1 MTAAQPFT
9 IAVSNV
15 SGWNDSGPAVAAA
28 RSGAAGILN
37 LEHIGGAE
45 VAAEMVARALVL
57 ARRAKGE
64 LGVRIAACEIWAADF
79 LRSLPDEIAFVVV
92 IAGESANHADL
103 TAAAGARRC
112 LLEVTSSTQAA
123 GARESGFSA
132 LIAKGHEAGGYVGE
146 ESTFVLLQRLLAEH
160 HLPVWAMGGIGLHSA
175 AACFAGGAAG
185 VVLDS
190 QVLLTPE
197 SSIPAPVRAALS
209 RPDGGE
215 TICLGQEI
223 GPLFRVYRQPGGKAI
238 RELEALEQRLNGPQG
253 REEWRNAIESAAGW
267 GSPDLSVWPLGQDAA
282 FARSLVDRFDN
293 VAGILDAMHEA
304 VREHA
309 RLAAEIQPLA
319 PGSALAVSHG
329 TEYPILQGPMTR
341 VSDKAAFANFVAK
354 EGGLPFLALAL
365 LRGPQVRELLEEA
378 ARLLGALPWGVGIL
392 GFVPA
397 ELREEQLAVV
407 REYRPP
413 YAIIAGG
420 RPDQAHSLEQLG
432 IKSYLHVPTPN
443 LLRGF
448 VEDGSRRFIFEGR
461 ECGGHVG
468 PKTSFVLWDS
478 MLEELLA
485 LVERGVPAQELHIV
499 FAGGIHD
506 ARSAAMVAALA
517 APLAAKGA
525 RIGVLMG
532 TAYLFTEEAV
542 QGGAI
547 VEEFQKQAVECRQT
561 VLLHSGPGH
570 STRCAET
577 PFFEAFRSTRREL
590 LAAGKSVEEVKSAL
604 EDLNLG
610 RLRIASKGLV
620 RQGDAL
626 AEVARQEQLEQGMYM
641 IGQVAALRSG
651 VSKIRDVHEAVSAGS
666 VRVLDALPIA
676 EDARAKNL
684 RGVPP
689 PCDVAI
695 VGMSCL
701 LPGAPNIEAFWSNV
715 LSGVDA
721 ITDVPGDRFDL
732 DTYFS
737 EDKKARDAI
746 YSRKG
751 GFVADVPFDPMR
763 YGIPPNSLASI
774 DPLQLLMLVTVDEA
788 LRDAGYHR
796 RKFARERTSVV
807 LGFSGGLGE
816 LGVNYAVRSSLAQFA
831 TVPPEVMERLPE
843 WTEDSF
849 PGILPNVAAGRVANR
864 FDFAG
869 VNFNVDAACA
879 SSLAAVYV
887 AARELASGASDMVV
901 TGGIDSGQNP
911 FGYLCFS
918 RVTALSGRG
927 HCSTFDK
934 SADGIA
940 ISEGVSVVVLKRLE
954 DAERDGD
961 RIYAVIRGVAGSS
974 DGRGRSMTA
983 PRPEGQIV
991 ALRRAYEQAG
1001 FSPSTVGL
1009 IEAHGTG
1016 TVAGDAS
1023 ELASL
1028 MELFKDANAVA
1039 RTCAVGSVKSMI
1051 GHTKA
1056 AAGVTGLIKA
1066 ALALH
1071 QHVLPPTL
1079 NVTDPNPKLLESGSP
1094 FYLNTEAQPWAAN
1107 GAPRRAGVSA
1117 FGFGGSNF
1125 HAVLE
1130 EYRDDIRHSA
1140 QTEMSRQW
1148 PSELFFWTAPDKA
1161 ALVSA
1166 LENTARQISGARCDF
1181 TSLASAV
1188 CSSASYAS
1196 RSSGL
1201 RLAVVASSLAELQDR
1216 IAAAK
1221 QALLENQDSLR
1232 DAKRGIYL
1240 GTGPLDGKVAFL
1252 FPGQGSQYPGM
1263 LRELAVR
1270 MPEFRDM
1277 FASADKVLPQV
1288 NGFPFSRTIYPGST
1302 FTDEEKNRLMSALT
1316 ETDVA
1321 QPALGVV
1328 DTATYKLLERLGI
1341 HPDMTAGHSYGEY
1354 VALHAAGVL
1363 SEEAMLLVSRAR
1375 GRAIRESIS
1384 GDAGAMAAIAAIP
1397 QKVSEALAK
1406 FPDVTIANYN
1416 GPLQTI
1422 IAGPT
1427 AAVLEAV
1434 KHFENMGVDARR
1446 VPVACAFHTPLME
1459 NAAKQ
1464 FNEFLAATEFQP
1476 AQLPVFSNTLAQAYP
1491 EDPTQ
1496 VRELLSQHMV
1506 NPVRFSAQIEAM
1518 FADGARVFIEAGPK
1532 TVLSGL
1538 ARQVLKGKPVHVLP
1552 MDGGAKGGFSHF
1564 VHALAHMVALGLDL
1578 DLAAVFAGRVRE
1590 KLDLQRLN
1598 TEQTRA
1604 GWMLNPS
1611 RVYNPAQPPALKAP
1625 VRLVTEGTVIQQ
1637 VTSAVETLRV
1647 DAPRTLAPRLE
1658 TPAPVATQHVAD
1670 VAGADSAILQFQNL
1684 MGQFLQTQSAVM
1696 TAYLQTIS
1704 GLPTPAAFTMPA
1716 VTAPPAPPVV
1726 PMYSAP
1732 VTQPP
1737 TPQPPAPHQVIAVAP
1752 APAPVLTPLI
1762 TKAEQ
1767 RDLRGDLLRIVA
1779 ARTGYP
1785 VEMLALDAA
1794 MEADLGID
1802 SIKKVE
1808 ILAEFRRQFSA
1819 SEQDGIRAIMETLTS
1834 ASTLGQIIER
1844 VTAAIG
1850 EPVKAASPVPTA
1862 VSQTSP
1868 VPSTTRDFAAD
1879 LLRIVAARTGYP
1891 IEMLALD
1898 AAIEA
1903 DLGIDSIKKVEI
1915 LAEFRRQFSASEQE
1929 SLRAVMDKLTSA
1941 QTFQQIIDHVRLA
1954 LGTNAPTATLP
1965 VATAALAVSAA
1976 PSFDI
1981 AGALLRIASART
1993 GYPADMLAMDADLE
2007 ADLGIDSIKRVEI
2020 IGELRRSMPEAD
2032 QDLVRA
2038 VIDQLTTS
2046 RTLQQIY
2053 DKVTAALQPTASK
2066 PVAPP
2071 ATKAVPQFRLS
2082 AIECPPAHSNSAHAG
2097 RVTIITDDET
2107 GLAADLAAELASRG
2121 ERPVLL
2127 RHGVET
2133 TLATD
2138 GVYCTDLS
2146 DAALVADAVR
2156 QIGTVYGPIGGVVH
2170 LLPLREKRDWRELP
2184 LDAWRKHVQL
2194 DVKSLYALVQ
2204 AAEGDLRKRGKAN
2217 GALVAA
2223 ITGRGGQFGIESSTV
2238 LDPGHFAVADF
2249 VKTLS
2254 LELDGVRCRV
2264 VDVDTCDGRA
2274 ILRRKIMDELASDED
2289 TLQIGLPGDRRLT
2302 VTPRFLGSE
2311 GRDRVKTPDS
2321 SWVFLLTGGAR
2332 GITAEIAKTIA
2343 QRYQS
2348 RMILVGASELPQKE
2362 SADTASLT
2370 DASAIR
2376 AVLLER
2382 LRSGGKPVKPAQVE
2396 AAYQRLSRD
2405 REISRNLAEIA
2416 EAGAPVEYHSVDV
2429 RDETAFSSLIDRT
2442 YARFGRID
2450 VVIHGAG
2457 IIEDKLIRDKT
2468 PASFD
2473 RVVHTKADSSF
2484 ILLHKLRFADLKCL
2498 VFMSSISAALG
2509 NRGQADY
2516 AAANGI
2522 MNGIASTLAAENPGL
2537 AVALNWGPWDRAGMV
2552 SESVREQFLVS
2563 GVQLIDCGE
2572 GVRVVLDAIETGET
2586 CPLVVVGDGPWSAN
2600 ALHAARVSA
2609 VGSAS

>member
-1 MTAAQPFT
+1 MTVAQPFT

-15 SGWNDSGPAVAAA
+15 TGWPDRGPAVAAA
-28 RSGAAGILN
+28 RAGAAGILN
-37 LEHIGGAE
+37 LENIGAE
-45 VAAEMVARALVL
+45 VAAGIVARAVSLT
-57 ARRAKGE
+57 RRAKGE
-64 LGVRIAACEIWAADF
+64 LGVRIPAGVSWAEDF
-79 LRSLPDEIAFVVV
+79 LRSLPGEIAFVV
-92 IAGESANHADL
+92 IAGDTGGASDTKL
-103 TAAAGARRC
+103 RTAAGARRC

-123 GARESGFSA
+123 GAREAGFSA

-146 ESTFVLLQRLLAEH
+146 ESTFVLLQRLLGEH
-160 HLPVWAMGGIGLHSA
+160 DLPVWAMGGIGMHSA

-185 VVLDS
+185 VILDS

-215 TICLGQEI
+215 TVCLGQEV
-223 GPLFRVYRQPGGKAI
+223 GPLFRVYKQPGGKAI
-238 RELEALEQRLNGPQG
+238 RELEALEQRLNGPEA
-253 REEWRNAIESAAGW
+253 REQWRNAVGSAVGW
-267 GSPDLSVWPLGQDAA
+267 GSHETNVWPLGQDAA
-282 FARSLVDRFDN
+282 FARSFAERYDN
-293 VAGILDAMHEA
+293 VSGIVDALHES

-309 RLAAEIQPLA
+309 SLAAQKQPLA
-319 PGSALAVSHG
+319 PGSPLAVSHG
-329 TEYPILQGPMTR
+329 TQYPILQGPMTR
-341 VSDKAAFANFVAK
+341 VSDKAAFAHAVAK

-365 LRGPQVRELLEEA
+365 MRGPQVRTLLEETSK
-378 ARLLGALPWGVGIL
+378 LLGSLPWGVGIL

-397 ELREEQLAVV
+397 DLREEQLTVV

-413 YAIIAGG
+413 FAIIAGG

-432 IKSYLHVPTPN
+432 IRSYLHVPTPT

-448 VEDGSRRFIFEGR
+448 VEDGSRMFIFEGR

-478 MLEELLA
+478 MLDELLA
-485 LVERGVPAQELHIV
+485 LTERGVPAQELHIV

-542 QGGAI
+542 QSGAI
-547 VEEFQKQAVECRQT
+547 VDEFQKQAVECRQT

-577 PFFEAFRSTRREL
+577 PFFEAFRSSRREL
-590 LAAGKSVEEVKSAL
+590 LAAGKSIEEVKSAL

-610 RLRIASKGLV
+610 RLRVASKGLV

-626 AEVARQEQLEQGMYM
+626 VEVARQEQLEQGMYM

-651 VSKIRDVHEAVSAGS
+651 VSKIRAVHEDVSAGS
-666 VRVLDALPIA
+666 VQVLEDLPIT
-676 EDARAKNL
+676 EDTRD
-684 RGVPP
+684 RSSRSVPR

-701 LPGAPNIEAFWSNV
+701 LPGAPDIETFWSNI

-732 DTYFS
+732 DTYYS
-737 EDKKARDAI
+737 PDTKARDSV

-796 RKFARERTSVV
+796 RKFARERTSVM

-831 TVPPEVMERLPE
+831 NVPPELMERLPE

-864 FDFAG
+864 FNLSG

-879 SSLAAVYV
+879 SSLAAIYV
-887 AARELASGASDMVV
+887 AVRELAYGDSDMVI

-934 SADGIA
+934 EADGIA

-1001 FSPSTVGL
+1001 FSPSSVGL

-1028 MELFKDANAVA
+1028 TELLKGAGAA
-1039 RTCAVGSVKSMI
+1039 AKTCAVGSVKSMI

-1071 QHVLPPTL
+1071 QRVLPPTL
-1079 NVTDPNPKLLESGSP
+1079 NVTDPNAKLLETDSP
-1094 FYLNTEAQPWAAN
+1094 FYLNTEAQPWAGN
-1107 GAPRRAGVSA
+1107 GLPRRAGVSA

-1130 EYRDDIRHSA
+1130 EYGDDVRQSPKVEVA
-1140 QTEMSRQW
+1140 RQW
-1148 PSELFFWTAPDKA
+1148 PMELFFWTAPDKTALAA
-1161 ALVSA
+1161 ALDT
-1166 LENTARQISGARCDF
+1166 TARQVSGARCDF
-1181 TSLASAV
+1181 TSLASAI
-1188 CSSASYAS
+1188 CAAASSAS
-1196 RSSGL
+1196 RGSGV
-1201 RLAVVASSLAELQDR
+1201 RLAMVASSHPELLER
-1216 IAAAK
+1216 IGAAK
-1221 QALLENQDSLR
+1221 RALLDNPDSLH
-1232 DAKRGIYL
+1232 DPKRGIYFGAGSL
-1240 GTGPLDGKVAFL
+1240 KGKVAFL
-1252 FPGQGSQYPGM
+1252 FPGQGSQFPGM

-1277 FASADKVLPQV
+1277 FATADKVLPQV

-1302 FTDEEKNRLMSALT
+1302 FSDQEKNRLMSALT
-1316 ETDVA
+1316 ETNVA

-1328 DTATYKLLERLGI
+1328 DTATYKLLDRLGI
-1341 HPDMTAGHSYGEY
+1341 HPDMVAGHSYGEY

-1363 SEEAMLLVSRAR
+1363 TEEAMLLVSRAR
-1375 GRAIRESIS
+1375 GQAIKESIS
-1384 GDAGAMAAIAAIP
+1384 GDAGAMAAIAAVP
-1397 QKVSEALAK
+1397 EKVAEALAK

-1434 KHFENMGVDARR
+1434 KHFESVGLDARR

-1459 NAAKQ
+1459 NAARQ
-1464 FNEFLAATEFQP
+1464 FNESLAATEFRP
-1476 AQLPVFSNTLAQAYP
+1476 AKLPVFSNSLARAYP
-1491 EDPTQ
+1491 TEGDQ
-1496 VRELLSQHMV
+1496 IRELLAQHMV
-1506 NPVRFSAQIEAM
+1506 NPVRFSAEIEAM
-1518 FADGARVFIEAGPK
+1518 YGDGARVFIEAGPK

-1538 ARQVLKGKPVHVLP
+1538 VRQVLKGRPVQVLP
-1552 MDGGAKGGFSHF
+1552 IDGGAKSGFSHF
-1564 VHALAHMVALGLDL
+1564 VHTLAQMAALGMDL
-1578 DLAAVFAGRVRE
+1578 DLGEVFSGRVRE
-1590 KLDLQRLN
+1590 RLDLQRLHI
-1598 TEQTRA
+1598 EQARPA
-1604 GWMLNPS
+1604 WMLNPS
-1611 RVYNPAQPPALKAP
+1611 RVYSSAHPPVHRPPLK
-1625 VRLVTEGTVIQQ
+1625 LVLEGTVVSQ
-1637 VTSAVETLRV
+1637 VSQPVVRVE
-1647 DAPRTLAPRLE
+1647 A
-1658 TPAPVATQHVAD
+1658 PAPPAQALSVTPPVVAPMVTD
-1670 VAGADSAILQFQNL
+1670 VASADSAILQFQNL
-1684 MGQFLQTQSAVM
+1684 MGKFLETQTAVM
-1696 TAYLQTIS
+1696 TSYLHTLSSAPVSSVIAVPVAA
-1704 GLPTPAAFTMPA
+1704 LAPAT
-1716 VTAPPAPPVV
+1716 
-1726 PMYSAP
+1726 YSAP
-1732 VTQPP
+1732 VPP
-1737 TPQPPAPHQVIAVAP
+1737 PAAIAPPPPPAPVAI
-1752 APAPVLTPLI
+1752 PVAI
-1762 TKAEQ
+1762 KVEQ

-1785 VEMLALDAA
+1785 AEMLALDAA

-1819 SEQDGIRAIMETLTS
+1819 SEQDRIRAVMETLTT
-1834 ASTLGQIIER
+1834 AGTLGQIIDR

-1850 EPVKAASPVPTA
+1850 ERIPDASPAPVAATSTA
-1862 VSQTSP
+1862 SS
-1868 VPSTTRDFAAD
+1868 STRDFAAD

-1915 LAEFRRQFSASEQE
+1915 LAEFRRQFSASEQD

-1941 QTFQQIIDHVRLA
+1941 QTFQQMLEQVRLA
-1954 LGTNAPTATLP
+1954 FGTHAPAAVPPAAPLSQP
-1965 VATAALAVSAA
+1965 VAAA
-1976 PSFDI
+1976 PARDI

-1993 GYPADMLAMDADLE
+1993 GYPADMLSMDADLE

-2020 IGELRRSMPEAD
+2020 IGELRRSLPEAD
-2032 QDLVRA
+2032 QQLVRA

-2046 RTLQQIY
+2046 RTLQQIL
-2053 DKVTAALQPTASK
+2053 DKVSAALRPAAVHSSG
-2066 PVAPP
+2066 PP
-2071 ATKAVPQFRLS
+2071 APAPASVPQFRLS
-2082 AIECPPAHSNSAHAG
+2082 TIECPPPHSNVTPHAG

-2107 GLAADLAAELASRG
+2107 GLAADLAAELQQRN

-2127 RHGVET
+2127 RHGVGAA
-2133 TLATD
+2133 LAAE

-2156 QIGTVYGPIGGVVH
+2156 QISTAYGTVGAVVH
-2170 LLPLREKRDWRELP
+2170 LFPLREKRDWRGVP

-2223 ITGRGGQFGIESSTV
+2223 ITGRGGHFGIETSAV

-2264 VDVDTCDGRA
+2264 VDVDQSDGRA
-2274 ILRRKIMDELASDED
+2274 ILRRKIMDELAADED

-2302 VTPRFLGSE
+2302 VASRFLTSE
-2311 GRDRVKTPDS
+2311 GRARVNTPDS

-2332 GITAEIAKTIA
+2332 GITAEIARTIA
-2343 QRYQS
+2343 RRYKS
-2348 RMILVGASELPQKE
+2348 RMILAGASEMPQEE
-2362 SADTASLT
+2362 SADTAGLM
-2370 DASAIR
+2370 DPSAVR
-2376 AVLLER
+2376 GVLLER
-2382 LRSGGKPVKPAQVE
+2382 LRSGGQPVKPAQVE
-2396 AAYQRLSRD
+2396 AAYQRLTRD
-2405 REISRNLAEIA
+2405 REIRRNLAEISQS
-2416 EAGAPVEYHSVDV
+2416 GAPVEYHSVDV
-2429 RDETAFSSLIDRT
+2429 RDESAFSALIDRI
-2442 YARFGRID
+2442 YARHGRID

-2468 PASFD
+2468 PGSFD

-2484 ILLHKLRFADLKCL
+2484 ILLQKLRFADLKCL
-2498 VFMSSISAALG
+2498 VLMSSISAALG

-2522 MNGIASTLAAENPGL
+2522 MNGIASILSAENPGR

-2552 SESVREQFLVS
+2552 SESVRDQFLVS
-2563 GVQLIDCGE
+2563 GVQMIDCE
-2572 GVRVVLDAIETGET
+2572 AGVRVVLDAIETGET
-2586 CPLVVVGDGPWSAN
+2586 CPLVIVGDGPWSAT
-2600 ALHAARVSA
+2600 ALQPDRASA

>member
-1 MTAAQPFT
+1 MKAAQPFT

-15 SGWNDSGPAVAAA
+15 SGWADPGPAVAAA

-37 LEHIGGAE
+37 LEHIGSAT
-45 VAAEMVARALVL
+45 VAADTVTRAVAL

-64 LGVRIAACEIWAADF
+64 LGVRISAGTSWVEGF
-79 LRSLPDEIAFVVV
+79 LRSLPDEIAFVIFIGGETANYATLTSVV
-92 IAGESANHADL
+92 
-103 TAAAGARRC
+103 GARRC

-123 GARESGFSA
+123 GARKAGFSA

-160 HLPVWAMGGIGLHSA
+160 DLPVWAMGGIGLHSA
-175 AACFAGGAAG
+175 AACFAGGASG

-215 TICLGQEI
+215 TVCLGQEI
-223 GPLFRVYRQPGGKAI
+223 GPLFRVYKQPGGKAI
-238 RELEALEQRLNGPQG
+238 RELEALEQRLNGPKAPKQF
-253 REEWRNAIESAAGW
+253 RKAIQAAVGW
-267 GSPDLSVWPLGQDAA
+267 GSHDTNVWPLGQDAA
-282 FARSLVDRFDN
+282 FARSFAERYDN
-293 VAGILDAMHEA
+293 VSGIVDALHES

-309 RLAAEIQPLA
+309 RLAAEKQPLA

-329 TEYPILQGPMTR
+329 TQYPILQGPMTR
-341 VSDKAAFANFVAK
+341 VSDKAAFAYAVAK
-354 EGGLPFLALAL
+354 DGGLPFLALAL
-365 LRGPQVRELLEEA
+365 MRGPQVRELLEETSK
-378 ARLLGALPWGVGIL
+378 LLGALPWGVGIL
-392 GFVPA
+392 GFVPT

-413 YAIIAGG
+413 FAVIAGG

-432 IKSYLHVPTPN
+432 IRSYLHVPTPN

-448 VEDGSRRFIFEGR
+448 VEDGSRMFIFEGR

-478 MLEELLA
+478 MMEELLA
-485 LVERGVPAQELHIV
+485 LTERGVRAEELHIV

-525 RIGVLMG
+525 KIGVLMG
-532 TAYLFTEEAV
+532 TAYLFTGEAV
-542 QGGAI
+542 KSGAI

-577 PFFEAFRSTRREL
+577 PFFDAFRSSRREL
-590 LAAGKSVEEVKSAL
+590 LAGGKSIEEVKSAL

-610 RLRIASKGLV
+610 RLRVASKGLV
-620 RQGDAL
+620 RQGDSL
-626 AEVARQEQLEQGMYM
+626 VEVARQEQLEQGMYM

-651 VSKIRDVHEAVSAGS
+651 VSTIREVHETVSAGS
-666 VRVLDALPIA
+666 VRVLDELPIA
-676 EDARAKNL
+676 EDGRARSS
-684 RGVPP
+684 RIVPR

-701 LPGAPNIEAFWSNV
+701 LPGAPSIEAFWSNV

-721 ITDVPGDRFDL
+721 ITDVPQDRFDL
-732 DTYFS
+732 DTYYS
-737 EDKKARDAI
+737 QDTKARDSI
-746 YSRKG
+746 YSRRG

-796 RKFARERTSVV
+796 RKFERERTSVM

-816 LGVNYAVRSSLAQFA
+816 LGVNYAVRSSLSQFA

-864 FDFAG
+864 FNLSG

-879 SSLAAVYV
+879 SSLAAIYV
-887 AARELASGASDMVV
+887 AVRELANGDSDMVI

-918 RVTALSGRG
+918 RVTALSSRG

-1001 FSPSTVGL
+1001 FSPSTVGM

-1023 ELASL
+1023 ELSSL
-1028 MELFKDANAVA
+1028 MELFKGAGAAA

-1071 QHVLPPTL
+1071 ERVLPPTL
-1079 NVTDPNPKLLESGSP
+1079 NVTDPNPKLLESDSP
-1094 FYLNTEAQPWAAN
+1094 FYLNTEAQPWAGN
-1107 GAPRRAGVSA
+1107 GLPRRAGVSA

-1130 EYRDDIRHSA
+1130 EYRDDVRRSPQGEVA
-1140 QTEMSRQW
+1140 RQW
-1148 PSELFFWTAPDKA
+1148 PAELFFWTAPDKTALGA
-1161 ALVSA
+1161 AL
-1166 LENTARQISGARCDF
+1166 ETTARQVSGARCDF

-1188 CSSASYAS
+1188 SAAAS
-1196 RSSGL
+1196 GAHRSSGV
-1201 RLAVVASSLAELQDR
+1201 RLAIVASSQAELIER
-1216 IAAAK
+1216 IGAAK
-1221 QALLENQDSLR
+1221 QALLENSDSLR
-1232 DAKRGIYL
+1232 DSKKGIYF
-1240 GTGPLDGKVAFL
+1240 GAGPLDGKVAFL

-1277 FASADKVLPQV
+1277 FATADKVLPEV
-1288 NGFPFSRTIYPGST
+1288 DGFPFSRTIYPGST
-1302 FTDEEKNRLMSALT
+1302 FSEEEKNRLMSALT
-1316 ETDVA
+1316 ETNVA

-1328 DTATYKLLERLGI
+1328 DTATYKLLDRLGI
-1341 HPDMTAGHSYGEY
+1341 HPDMVAGHSYGEY

-1375 GRAIRESIS
+1375 GQAIKDSIS
-1384 GDAGAMAAIAAIP
+1384 GDAGAMAAITAVP
-1397 QKVSEALAK
+1397 EKVAEALAK

-1422 IAGPT
+1422 IAGHT
-1427 AAVLEAV
+1427 AAVLEAIR
-1434 KHFENMGVDARR
+1434 HFESIGIDARR
-1446 VPVACAFHTPLME
+1446 VPVACAFHTKLME
-1459 NAAKQ
+1459 NAATQ
-1464 FNEFLAATEFQP
+1464 FNQFLASTEFRP
-1476 AQLPVFSNTLAQAYP
+1476 ALLPVFSNSLAQAYP
-1491 EDPTQ
+1491 KDAAQ
-1496 VRELLSQHMV
+1496 IRELLGQHMV
-1506 NPVRFSAQIEAM
+1506 NPVRFSAEMEAM
-1518 FADGARVFIEAGPK
+1518 YEAGARVFIEAGPK

-1538 ARQVLKGKPVHVLP
+1538 TRQVLKGKPVHVVP

-1564 VHALAHMVALGLDL
+1564 VHALAQMAALGMDL
-1578 DLAAVFAGRVRE
+1578 DLGEVFSGRVRE
-1590 KLDLQRLN
+1590 RVDLQRLN
-1598 TEQTRA
+1598 TEQARPA
-1604 GWMLNPS
+1604 WMLNPT
-1611 RVYNPAQPPALKAP
+1611 RVYSSAQPPVHQPP
-1625 VRLVTEGTVIQQ
+1625 VRLVLEGTAVVQQ
-1637 VTSAVETLRV
+1637 VSRVESP
-1647 DAPRTLAPRLE
+1647 APIAS
-1658 TPAPVATQHVAD
+1658 PAPVVMPYVTD
-1670 VAGADSAILQFQNL
+1670 VASADSAILQFQNL

-1696 TAYLQTIS
+1696 TAYLQTLSGTAMPAAIS
-1704 GLPTPAAFTMPA
+1704 TPAL
-1716 VTAPPAPPVV
+1716 APPAPAPV
-1726 PMYSAP
+1726 YSAP
-1732 VTQPP
+1732 V
-1737 TPQPPAPHQVIAVAP
+1737 PQPPAPQTMIAAVQPAP
-1752 APAPVLTPLI
+1752 APAPPSTVAPPKI
-1762 TKAEQ
+1762 KQ

-1785 VEMLALDAA
+1785 VEILALDAA

-1808 ILAEFRRQFSA
+1808 ILGEFRRQFSA
-1819 SEQDGIRAIMETLTS
+1819 SEQERIRAVMETLTT
-1834 ASTLGQIIER
+1834 ASTLGQILDR
-1844 VTAAIG
+1844 VTAAVG
-1850 EPVKAASPVPTA
+1850 APAQDPSPASVAALSAPT
-1862 VSQTSP
+1862 SL
-1868 VPSTTRDFAAD
+1868 TRDFAAD

-1941 QTFQQIIDHVRLA
+1941 QTFHQILEHVRLA
-1954 LGTNAPTATLP
+1954 FGKHAAAVLPPTPASPP
-1965 VATAALAVSAA
+1965 VPAA
-1976 PSFDI
+1976 PARDI

-2020 IGELRRSMPEAD
+2020 IGELRRSLPEGD
-2032 QDLVRA
+2032 QELVRA

-2046 RTLQQIY
+2046 RTMQQIL
-2053 DKVTAALQPTASK
+2053 DKVSAALQAATVPS
-2066 PVAPP
+2066 APEP
-2071 ATKAVPQFRLS
+2071 AQKAVPQFRLS
-2082 AIECPPAHSNSAHAG
+2082 TIECPRAHANATAHAG

-2107 GLAADLAAELASRG
+2107 GLAADLAAELQQRN

-2127 RHGVET
+2127 RHGVGAA
-2133 TLATD
+2133 LAAE

-2146 DAALVADAVR
+2146 DAAQVADAVR
-2156 QIGTVYGPIGGVVH
+2156 QIGAAYGTVGAVVH
-2170 LLPLREKRDWRELP
+2170 LLPLREKRDWRSAP

-2204 AAEGDLRKRGKAN
+2204 AAEGDLRKRGKSN

-2223 ITGRGGQFGIESSTV
+2223 VTGRGGQFGIETSAA

-2254 LELDGVRCRV
+2254 LELDNVRCRV
-2264 VDVDTCDGRA
+2264 VDVDTADGRA
-2274 ILRRKIMDELASDED
+2274 ILRRKIMDELAADED
-2289 TLQIGLPGDRRLT
+2289 ALQIGLPGDRRLT
-2302 VTPRFLGSE
+2302 VAPRFLGNQ
-2311 GRDRVKTPDS
+2311 GRQQVKAPDS

-2332 GITAEIAKTIA
+2332 GITAEIARTIA
-2343 QRYQS
+2343 QRYKS
-2348 RMILVGASELPQKE
+2348 RLILAGASPMPEKE
-2362 SADTASLT
+2362 SADTAGLT
-2370 DASAIR
+2370 DAAAIR
-2376 AVLLER
+2376 GVLLER
-2382 LRSGGKPVKPAQVE
+2382 LRGGGKPVKPAQVE

-2405 REISRNLAEIA
+2405 REISRNLAEISQS
-2416 EAGAPVEYHSVDV
+2416 GAQVEYHSVDV
-2429 RDETAFSSLIDRT
+2429 RDESAFASLIDQVYGRH
-2442 YARFGRID
+2442 GRID
-2450 VVIHGAG
+2450 VVVHGAG

-2484 ILLHKLRFADLKCL
+2484 ILLQKLRFAELKCL

-2522 MNGIASTLAAENPGL
+2522 MNGIASTLAAENPGQ

-2552 SESVREQFLVS
+2552 SESVRDQFLVS
-2563 GVQLIDCGE
+2563 GVQMIDCGA
-2572 GVRVVLDAIETGET
+2572 GVRVVLEAIETGET
-2586 CPLVVVGDGPWSAN
+2586 CPLVIVGDGPWSAT
-2600 ALHAARVSA
+2600 ALQPDRVSA
-2609 VGSAS
+2609 VGSTS

>member
-1 MTAAQPFT
+1 MTGAQPFT

-15 SGWNDSGPAVAAA
+15 SGWSDPGPAVAAA
-28 RSGAAGILN
+28 RAGAAGILN
-37 LEHIGGAE
+37 LEHIGGAQ
-45 VAAEMVARALVL
+45 AASDSVARAVSL

-64 LGVRIAACEIWAADF
+64 LGVRIAGESWAKDF
-79 LRSLPDEIAFVVV
+79 LRSLPEKIAFVV
-92 IAGESANHADL
+92 IAAGESGNYKKL
-103 TAAAGARRC
+103 LAAAGGRRC
-112 LLEVTSSTQAA
+112 LLEVTSSTQAT
-123 GARESGFSA
+123 GARKAGFSA
-132 LIAKGHEAGGYVGE
+132 LIAKGHEAAGWVGE

-160 HLPVWAMGGIGLHSA
+160 DLPVWARGGIGLHSA

-215 TICLGQEI
+215 TVCLGQEV
-223 GPLFRVYRQPGGKAI
+223 GSLFRVYKQPGGKAI
-238 RELEALEQRLNGPQG
+238 RELEALEPGLKGPKAP
-253 REEWRNAIESAAGW
+253 EEWRSAVQSAVGF
-267 GSPDLSVWPLGQDAA
+267 GSHNTNVWPLGQDAA
-282 FARSLVDRFDN
+282 FARSFAERYDN
-293 VAGILDAMHEA
+293 VAGIVDALYEA

-309 RLAAEIQPLA
+309 RLAAEKQPLA
-319 PGSALAVSHG
+319 PGSVLAVSHG

-341 VSDKAAFANFVAK
+341 VSDKATFAHAVAK
-354 EGGLPFLALAL
+354 QGGLPFLALAL
-365 LRGPQVRELLEEA
+365 MRGPQVRDLLAETSK
-378 ARLLGALPWGVGIL
+378 LLGDLPWGVGIL

-413 YAIIAGG
+413 FAIIAGG

-432 IKSYLHVPTPN
+432 IRSYLHVPTPT

-485 LVERGVPAQELHIV
+485 LTERGVPAEELHIV

-542 QGGAI
+542 ESGAI

-577 PFFEAFRSTRREL
+577 PFFEAFRASRREL
-590 LAAGKSVEEVKSAL
+590 LAAGKSTEEVKSAL

-610 RLRIASKGLV
+610 RLRVASKGLV
-620 RQGDAL
+620 RQGDSL
-626 AEVARQEQLEQGMYM
+626 VEVAREEQLEQGMYM

-651 VSKIRDVHEAVSAGS
+651 VSKIRDVHEAVSGGS
-666 VRVLDALPIA
+666 VRVLEALPEA
-676 EDARAKNL
+676 EDARDKSI
-684 RGVPP
+684 RSVPR

-701 LPGAPNIEAFWSNV
+701 LPGAPNIEAFWSNI

-721 ITDVPGDRFDL
+721 ITEVPEDRFDIDAYHSD
-732 DTYFS
+732 DT
-737 EDKKARDAI
+737 KARDSI

-796 RKFARERTSVV
+796 RKFARERTSVM

-831 TVPPEVMERLPE
+831 TVPPQVMERLPE

-864 FDFAG
+864 FNLSG

-879 SSLAAVYV
+879 SSLAAIYL
-887 AARELASGASDMVV
+887 AARELACGDSDMVI

-918 RVTALSGRG
+918 RVTALSTRG
-927 HCSTFDK
+927 QCSTFDK
-934 SADGIA
+934 NADGIA

-961 RIYAVIRGVAGSS
+961 RMYAVIRGVAGSS

-983 PRPEGQIV
+983 PRQEGQIV

-1001 FSPSTVGL
+1001 FSPSSVGL
-1009 IEAHGTG
+1009 MEAHGTG
-1016 TVAGDAS
+1016 TVVGDAT
-1023 ELASL
+1023 ELSSL
-1028 MELFKDANAVA
+1028 MELFKAEGAAA

-1071 QHVLPPTL
+1071 QRVLPPTL
-1079 NVTDPNPKLLESGSP
+1079 NVSDPNPKLIEPGSP

-1107 GAPRRAGVSA
+1107 GSPRRAGVSA

-1130 EYRDDIRHSA
+1130 EYRDDVRRRAESELA
-1140 QTEMSRQW
+1140 RQW
-1148 PSELFFWTAPDKA
+1148 PAELFFWTAPDKNALAA
-1161 ALVSA
+1161 ALGTTV
-1166 LENTARQISGARCDF
+1166 RQVSGAHSDF
-1181 TSLASAV
+1181 TSLASAI
-1188 CSSASYAS
+1188 CAAASDAV
-1196 RSSGL
+1196 RSSGV
-1201 RLAVVASSLAELQDR
+1201 RLAIVASSQAELLER
-1216 IAAAK
+1216 IGAAK
-1221 QALLENQDSLR
+1221 QALLENPDSLR
-1232 DAKRGIYL
+1232 DSKRGIYF
-1240 GTGPLDGKVAFL
+1240 GAGPLDGKIAFL

-1270 MPEFRDM
+1270 MPEFREM
-1277 FASADKVLPQV
+1277 FATADKVLPQID
-1288 NGFPFSRTIYPGST
+1288 GFPFSRTIYPGSS
-1302 FTDEEKNRLMSALT
+1302 FTDDEKNRLMSALT

-1328 DTATYKLLERLGI
+1328 DTATYKLLHRLGI
-1341 HPDMTAGHSYGEY
+1341 HPDMAAGHSYGEY
-1354 VALHAAGVL
+1354 VALHAAGVFT
-1363 SEEAMLLVSRAR
+1363 EEAMLLVSRAR
-1375 GRAIRESIS
+1375 GRAIRESLS
-1384 GDAGAMAAIAAIP
+1384 GDAGTMAAITGTP
-1397 QKVSEALAK
+1397 QKVADELAK

-1434 KHFENMGVDARR
+1434 RHFEGIGLDARR
-1446 VPVACAFHTPLME
+1446 VPVACAFHTRLMQD
-1459 NAAKQ
+1459 AAKQ
-1464 FNEFLAATEFQP
+1464 FNAFLAATEFHA
-1476 AQLPVFSNTLAQAYP
+1476 AQLPVFSNSLAQAYP
-1491 EDPTQ
+1491 EDAAQ

-1506 NPVRFSAQIEAM
+1506 SPVRFSAQIEAM
-1518 FADGARVFIEAGPK
+1518 YNDGARVFVEAGPK

-1538 ARQVLKGKPVHVLP
+1538 VRQVLKGKPVNVLP
-1552 MDGGAKGGFSHF
+1552 MDGGAKSGFSHF
-1564 VHALAHMVALGLDL
+1564 VHTLAQMAALGMDL
-1578 DLAAVFAGRVRE
+1578 DLREVFSGRVRE
-1590 KLDLQRLN
+1590 RLDLQRLSA
-1598 TEQTRA
+1598 EPSRPA
-1604 GWMLNPS
+1604 WLLNPT
-1611 RVYNPAQPPALKAP
+1611 RVYSSAKPPVHQAPLK
-1625 VRLVTEGTVIQQ
+1625 LVLEGTVVSQP
-1637 VTSAVETLRV
+1637 AVRAES
-1647 DAPRTLAPRLE
+1647 
-1658 TPAPVATQHVAD
+1658 PAPAPLMTPIVTD
-1670 VAGADSAILQFQNL
+1670 VASADSAILQFQNL
-1684 MGQFLQTQSAVM
+1684 MGQFLETQTAVM
-1696 TAYLQTIS
+1696 TAYLQSIS
-1704 GLPTPAAFTMPA
+1704 GAPMVPPISMPA
-1716 VTAPPAPPVV
+1716 IAAPPLSIPAPA
-1726 PMYSAP
+1726 S
-1732 VTQPP
+1732 
-1737 TPQPPAPHQVIAVAP
+1737 QPPAVQAVATP
-1752 APAPVLTPLI
+1752 VPVAAPGKVV
-1762 TKAEQ
+1762 EQ
-1767 RDLRGDLLRIVA
+1767 RDLLGELLRVVA

-1785 VEMLALDAA
+1785 VEILSLDAA

-1819 SEQDGIRAIMETLTS
+1819 PEQDRIRAVMETLTT
-1834 ASTLGQIIER
+1834 ATTLGQIIER
-1844 VTAAIG
+1844 VAAAIG
-1850 EPVKAASPVPTA
+1850 EPTPAPTPAPVVA
-1862 VSQTSP
+1862 TSIA
-1868 VPSTTRDFAAD
+1868 RDFAAD

-1915 LAEFRRQFSASEQE
+1915 LAEFRRQFSETEQE

-1941 QTFQQIIDHVRLA
+1941 QTFQQIIEHVRAA
-1954 LGTNAPTATLP
+1954 LGAHAPAALSPAMPASQP
-1965 VATAALAVSAA
+1965 VAAK
-1976 PSFDI
+1976 PSYDI
-1981 AGALLRIASART
+1981 AGSLLRIASART

-2020 IGELRRSMPEAD
+2020 IGELRRSLPESG
-2032 QDLVRA
+2032 QQLVRA

-2046 RTLQQIY
+2046 RTLQQIL
-2053 DKVTAALQPTASK
+2053 DKVSAALQPAST
-2066 PVAPP
+2066 PAPP
-2071 ATKAVPQFRLS
+2071 PAPTSVPQFRLS
-2082 AIECPPAHSNSAHAG
+2082 AIECPRAHSNVTAHAG

-2107 GLAADLAAELASRG
+2107 GLAADLAAELQQAN

-2127 RHGVET
+2127 RHGVGAA
-2133 TLATD
+2133 LAAE
-2138 GVYCTDLS
+2138 GVFCTDLS
-2146 DAALVADAVR
+2146 DAASVADAVR
-2156 QIGTVYGPIGGVVH
+2156 QIRAAYGAVGAVVH
-2170 LLPLREKRDWRELP
+2170 LLPLREKRDWRTIP
-2184 LDAWRKHVQL
+2184 IDAWRKHVQL
-2194 DVKSLYALVQ
+2194 DVKSLYALVR
-2204 AAEGDLRKRGKAN
+2204 AAEDDLRKRGKAN

-2223 ITGRGGQFGIESSTV
+2223 ITGRGGNFGIESSSV

-2254 LELDGVRCRV
+2254 LELDSARCRV
-2264 VDVDTCDGRA
+2264 VDVDTADGRA
-2274 ILRRKIMDELASDED
+2274 ILRRKIMDELAADED
-2289 TLQIGLPGDRRLT
+2289 ALQIGLPGDRRLT
-2302 VTPRFLGSE
+2302 VASRFLASE
-2311 GRDRVKTPDS
+2311 ARERVKTPDS

-2332 GITAEIAKTIA
+2332 GITAEIARTIA
-2343 QRYQS
+2343 QRYKS
-2348 RMILVGASELPQKE
+2348 RMILVGASEMPQEE
-2362 SADTASLT
+2362 SADTAGLT
-2370 DASAIR
+2370 DAAAIR
-2376 AVLLER
+2376 GVLLKR
-2382 LRSGGKPVKPAQVE
+2382 LRSGGQAVKPAQVE
-2396 AAYQRLSRD
+2396 TAYQRLSRD
-2405 REISRNLAEIA
+2405 REIRRNLAEISA
-2416 EAGAPVEYHSVDV
+2416 AGAPVEYHSVDV
-2429 RDETAFSSLIDRT
+2429 RDETAFSSLIDKI
-2442 YARFGRID
+2442 YARHGRID
-2450 VVIHGAG
+2450 VVVHGAG

-2484 ILLHKLRFADLKCL
+2484 ILLQKLRFADLKCL

-2552 SESVREQFLVS
+2552 SESVRDQFLVS
-2563 GVQLIDCGE
+2563 GVQMIDCDAGI
-2572 GVRVVLDAIETGET
+2572 RVVLDAIETGEI
-2586 CPLVVVGDGPWSAN
+2586 CPLVIVGDGPWSAS
-2600 ALHAARVSA
+2600 ALQPVRVSA
-2609 VGSAS
+2609 VGSTS